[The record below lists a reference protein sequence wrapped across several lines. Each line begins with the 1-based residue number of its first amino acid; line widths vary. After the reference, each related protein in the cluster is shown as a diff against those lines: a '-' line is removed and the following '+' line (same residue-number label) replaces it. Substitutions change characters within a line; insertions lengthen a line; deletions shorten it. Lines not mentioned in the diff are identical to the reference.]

1 MNKPKR
7 AVLVI
12 DEAAGK
18 RIRRLSLAE
27 PYPKSQEV
35 YLTIEF
41 DDETGILIEVNCRPW
56 FAIRHLARDPHGEMG
71 PVKESKHGS
80 IRSLTKGTA
89 PIKQTER

>member
-18 RIRRLSLAE
+18 QIRRLSLAE
-27 PYPKSQEV
+27 PYPKSQEI

-41 DDETGILIEVNCRPW
+41 DDETEILIEVECRPC
-56 FAIRHLARDPHGEMG
+56 FGITHLARDTHGELEPM
-71 PVKESKHGS
+71 KESIRGS
-80 IRSLTKGTA
+80 IRSLVKGNHE
-89 PIKQTER
+89 PI

>member
-12 DEAAGK
+12 DEVTGK

-41 DDETGILIEVNCRPW
+41 DDETEILIQVECRPC
-56 FAIRHLARDPHGEMG
+56 FAITHLAHDPNGEMV
-71 PVKESKHGS
+71 PVKESAHGS
-80 IRSLTKGTA
+80 LRSLAKVV
-89 PIKQTER
+89 R

>member
-12 DEAAGK
+12 DEATGK

-27 PYPKSQEV
+27 PYPKSREI

-41 DDETGILIEVNCRPW
+41 DDETEILIEVECRPC
-56 FAIRHLARDPHGEMG
+56 FRITHLARDPHGEIG
-71 PVKESKHGS
+71 PVKRSTNGS
-80 IRSLTKGTA
+80 YGVFKRRNLD
-89 PIKQTER
+89 

>member
-7 AVLVI
+7 AVLMI

-27 PYPKSQEV
+27 PYPKSHEI

-41 DDETGILIEVNCRPW
+41 DDETEILIEVECRPC
-56 FAIRHLARDPHGEMG
+56 FGITHLARDTHGELG
-71 PVKESKHGS
+71 PVKKSIHGS
-80 IRSLTKGTA
+80 IRTLQKS
-89 PIKQTER
+89 

>member
-12 DEAAGK
+12 DEATGK

-27 PYPKSQEV
+27 PYPKAQEV

-41 DDETGILIEVNCRPW
+41 DDETEILIEVVCCPS
-56 FAIRHLARDPHGEMG
+56 FGITHLARDTNGELEPVREAKRG
-71 PVKESKHGS
+71 PIRALVKG
-80 IRSLTKGTA
+80 R
-89 PIKQTER
+89 Q